1 MDRMEK
7 KKRRKPEIGF
17 SDVVKVVPIE
27 PVMQRI
33 EVVPL
38 SIVEPKVEEKE
49 EPKVEKEE
57 PNNVKKKRN
66 SCFLC

>member
-1 MDRMEK
+1 MEK

-17 SDVVKVVPIE
+17 SDVVKVEKVLHVE

-33 EVVPL
+33 EAVPL
-38 SIVEPKVEEKE
+38 SKV

>member
-17 SDVVKVVPIE
+17 CDVVKVVPVE

-33 EVVPL
+33 EAFPL
-38 SIVEPKVEEKE
+38 TKEEQTKSNVEPK
-49 EPKVEKEE
+49 EPKE
-57 PNNVKKKRN
+57 VKKKRN

>member
-17 SDVVKVVPIE
+17 CDVVKVVE

-33 EVVPL
+33 EAVPL
-38 SIVEPKVEEKE
+38 TKVEPKVELTESKE
-49 EPKVEKEE
+49 EPKE
-57 PNNVKKKRN
+57 PKNIKKKRN

>member
-1 MDRMEK
+1 MEK

-33 EVVPL
+33 EAVPL
-38 SIVEPKVEEKE
+38 SMV

>member
-1 MDRMEK
+1 MEK

-17 SDVVKVVPIE
+17 SDVVKVEKVLHVE

-33 EVVPL
+33 EAVPL
-38 SIVEPKVEEKE
+38 STVESTVES
-49 EPKVEKEE
+49 KVEKEE

>member
-17 SDVVKVVPIE
+17 SDVVKVVPVE

-33 EVVPL
+33 EAVPL
-38 SIVEPKVEEKE
+38 STVESTVELTKSKI
-49 EPKVEKEE
+49 EPTV
-57 PNNVKKKRN
+57 PVVKKKRN

>member
-49 EPKVEKEE
+49 EPTVE
-57 PNNVKKKRN
+57 PTVVKKKRN